1 MFIEEVFHVDS
12 THRQNLATTGSNGFV
27 WEVGKVLKNVRKAEV
42 LYAEVPN
49 THYNVP
55 VGQNTFAMVQTVSGV
70 SSTISAT
77 VTPGNYTT
85 STLPTAMAAA
95 WAAAGGNAQI
105 SFSIDTTTMRL
116 KVTSGSS
123 TVVVVVDPSTWSF
136 PFGMK
141 GTATIDGTPAFYES
155 TGVVRLS
162 SDMVL
167 FLSIDEFDG
176 PRASDVVVSPN
187 AGPLANKGIL
197 GRFQMTSGPNGINYF
212 KDEFMT
218 MSKNLPPNPPVHVQ
232 RLTVRWYDVHGTQ
245 VDFNGHDN
253 SFLLRITYDS

>member
-27 WEVGKVLKNVRKAEV
+27 WEIGKVLKNVRKAEV

-55 VGQNTFAMVQTVSGV
+55 VGQNTFTMVQTVSGV
-70 SSTISAT
+70 ASTVTAT

-85 STLPTAMAAA
+85 STLPTAMGTA
-95 WAAAGGNAQI
+95 WTTAGGNANLT
-105 SFSIDTTTMRL
+105 FSIDSTTLRL

-123 TVVVVVDPSTWSF
+123 TVHATIDPSLWAF

-141 GTATIDGTPAFYES
+141 GTATINAVTTFYES

-176 PRASDVVVSPN
+176 PRASDVVVSPDS
-187 AGPLANKGIL
+187 GPLAHKGIL
-197 GRFQMTSGPNGINYF
+197 GRFQMTAGPNGINYF

-218 MSKNLPPNPPVHVQ
+218 MSKNLPPSPPIHLQ
-232 RLTVRWYDVHGTQ
+232 RLTVRWYDVHGNQ
-245 VDFNGHDN
+245 IDFNGHDV
-253 SFLLRITYDS
+253 SFLLRITYDA